1 MSKKDKL
8 ILNTLKFLSQIFFI
22 LLCFAGVQV
31 LFISILNIASNQNA
45 DNDYGGIGQ
54 MHSLIREVFYI
65 GELALKAFLF
75 YQIMT
80 IFKKLDLEEPFS
92 EEVGKFIFKISYITF
107 GLFILKLAAYAHENI
122 LVKQGFESG
131 MIYKYS
137 ESAQTLLL
145 MAGILYLIA
154 HIFKKGIAL
163 KNENDLTI

>member
-1 MSKKDKL
+1 
-8 ILNTLKFLSQIFFI
+8 
-22 LLCFAGVQV
+22 
-31 LFISILNIASNQNA
+31 
-45 DNDYGGIGQ
+45 

-65 GELALKAFLF
+65 GDIALLALLF

-80 IFKKLDLEEPFS
+80 IFKELDLAEPFS
-92 EEVGKFIFKISYITF
+92 EDVGKFIFKICYITF

-137 ESAQTLLL
+137 ESAKTFLL

-154 HIFKKGIAL
+154 QIFKKGIAL
-163 KNENDLTI
+163 KNENDLTV